1 MKPLLAIL
9 AAAVVIFFV
18 VGPIA
23 TLVTWL
29 VVKRIREARERRARI
44 DRRLAAVSA

>member
-1 MKPLLAIL
+1 MKPFLAIL

-18 VGPIA
+18 VGPIT

-29 VVKRIREARERRARI
+29 VVKRVRAARARRARI
-44 DRRLAAVSA
+44 DRRLAAVAA